1 MVIVLI
7 GPPGAGKG
15 TQCRRLASHLGV
27 PHLSTGELLRGTRDA
42 SDLGRLVAGYI
53 NAGRLAPD
61 DVVLPILTKRLSKA
75 DCAKGYLLDGFPRN
89 VNQAEMLDQYL
100 ADRGQRLDLVLHL
113 DVPRQELIKRLLQ
126 RAEIERRV
134 DDTEE
139 VITKRLDVY
148 RRQTAPVLD
157 YYRDQA
163 EFVVINGMQPPDE
176 VFREILSRLGESG
189 SASLP

>member
-1 MVIVLI
+1 
-7 GPPGAGKG
+7 
-15 TQCRRLASHLGV
+15 
-27 PHLSTGELLRGTRDA
+27 
-42 SDLGRLVAGYI
+42 LVAGYI

-176 VFREILSRLGESG
+176 VFREILTHLGERG
-189 SASLP
+189 SAPRP